1 MLTYDT
7 VWPLSLVM
15 FLIVLIEL
23 ARQKEPFLQRS
34 KAIAALLA
42 PTILSIPLLL
52 PYLSSRLSYYQFEEK
67 GLETETKAK
76 LWSLFSNVITTW
88 FVDLRSDFLYNRP
101 GPLLNAIFLPFLV
114 LGLVIA
120 LFQIRKKAAL
130 WNLLW
135 VALIIFPIPILANS
149 SMGRVY
155 YPALPAIYFFVGLGI
170 FFFWMELDSF
180 LGKNLRPLL
189 IAATLLPLA
198 WLPLANLYIYFNEV
212 SDNVDRQMRREIGE
226 FAAQIA
232 DEETLLLLPAVP
244 GANAALN
251 NEYQMLELY
260 MLGNIPSEKLVD
272 SYHYISPSDLLNEI
286 HLQKDFYQNIEILFE
301 QGETPEI
308 AGALRACYPTGKIA
322 EGKFFTRFQIENIAS
337 AGIGC
342 ASASL
347 RIEEDENNSI
357 YWELEGEK
365 IQEISVSCA
374 RRASDFLWLEAEN
387 LFMSPGWQTEIS
399 FASGWMGTG
408 FARDNYGSAPLRIK
422 QNTEISQDVYV
433 WIRHY
438 KRSIEE
444 APTHF
449 IVGGVSYPIAEVEG
463 DQLNTWQWE
472 RVGPVTV
479 DGDIEFSI
487 NHEGD
492 ADHFMAIFID
502 SIVISANANFSPEE
516 DLWQETHPLVFSLD
530 KPEREGPL
538 HLDLSPG
545 VYQCFAAIEANTP
558 IAEMHG
564 KTTVESNQI
573 EVIIR

>member
-7 VWPLSLVM
+7 IWPLSLVM
-15 FLIVLIEL
+15 LLIVLIEL

-42 PTILSIPLLL
+42 PTILSLPLLL

-120 LFQIRKKAAL
+120 FFQIRKKASL

-135 VALIIFPIPILANS
+135 VVLFIFPIPIFANS

-155 YPALPAIYFFVGLGI
+155 YPALPAVYFFVGLGI

-189 IAATLLPLA
+189 FAATLLPLA

-212 SDNVDRQMRREIGE
+212 SDNADRQMRREIGE

-244 GANAALN
+244 GANTALS

-260 MLGNIPSEKLVD
+260 MLEKVPVEKLED
-272 SYHYISPSDLLNEI
+272 FYHYIAPNDLLSEI
-286 HLQKDFYQNIEILFE
+286 HLQRDSYENIEILFE
-301 QGETPEI
+301 QGTTPEI
-308 AGALRACYPTGKIA
+308 ADTLRICYPTGRVA

-337 AGIGC
+337 AGVGC

-347 RIEEDENNSI
+347 RVEEGENNSI
-357 YWELEGEK
+357 YWELEGEETR
-365 IQEISVSCA
+365 EISVSCE

-387 LFMSPGWQTEIS
+387 LFMSPGWQTEIG

-408 FARDNYGSAPLRIK
+408 FARDNYGSAPLKIE

-444 APTHF
+444 NLTYF
-449 IVGGVSYPIAEVEG
+449 VVEDVSYPFADVDEN
-463 DQLNTWQWE
+463 DLHSWQWE
-472 RVGPVTV
+472 RLGPISV
-479 DGDIEFSI
+479 DGAIEFSI

-502 SIVISANANFSPEE
+502 SIVISANAAFSPEK
-516 DLWQETHPLVFSLD
+516 DLWQETPPLVFSLD
-530 KPEREGPL
+530 KPKKEGPL
-538 HLDLSPG
+538 HIDLSPG
-545 VYQCFAAIEANTP
+545 VYQCLATVETNVP

-564 KTTVESNQI
+564 ESIVESNRI